1 MYQPIAIA
9 PSILSADFMN
19 MARSIRTIEEGGAGF
34 VHVDVMDGHFVPNL
48 TMGVPLVKQLKKT
61 CDLPLDVHLMIDNP
75 LVELPWFL
83 DAQPDLVTVHAE
95 ALSPVDLARAV
106 AQIHEAGSRAAVAL
120 KPKTPVDV
128 VAPLIE
134 SLDMVLVM
142 SVEPGFSGQKYI
154 VGSDGRVAAVAALAK
169 EANPDLL
176 IEVDGGI
183 GVATAPLVCA
193 AGADVLVC
201 GSAVFGAD
209 DPAQAVRDVK
219 AAGDAARTRAL
230 GER

>member
-19 MARSIRTIEEGGAGF
+19 MEHSIRTIEEGGAGF

-95 ALSPVDLARAV
+95 ALSSVDLARAV